1 MPVEEAIGAGLNIIL
16 ELIKILNPSEL
27 EKLKKEIH
35 KLEEKNEGR
44 VKALK
49 EAVASGDVDAIN
61 SILFPV
67 G

>member
-1 MPVEEAIGAGLNIIL
+1 MPVDEAIGAGLNIIL

-35 KLEEKNEGR
+35 KLEEENEER
-44 VKALK
+44 IRKLK
-49 EAVASGDVDAIN
+49 EAIINGDIDAIN

-67 G
+67 

>member
-35 KLEEKNEGR
+35 ELEEKNDER
-44 VKALK
+44 IKALK
-49 EAVASGDVDAIN
+49 EAMASGDIDAIN

>member
-1 MPVEEAIGAGLNIIL
+1 MPVDEAIGAGLNIIL
-16 ELIKILNPSEL
+16 ELIKILSPSEL

-35 KLEEKNEGR
+35 KLEEENEAR
-44 VKALK
+44 IKALK
-49 EAVASGDVDAIN
+49 EAIISGDIDTIN

>member
-1 MPVEEAIGAGLNIIL
+1 MPVEETIGAGLNIIL
-16 ELIKILNPSEL
+16 ELIKILNTSEL

-35 KLEEKNEGR
+35 KLEEENEAR
-44 VKALK
+44 IKAIK
-49 EAVASGDVDAIN
+49 EAMANGDIDAIN

>member
-35 KLEEKNEGR
+35 KLEEENNAR
-44 VKALK
+44 IKALK
-49 EAVASGDVDAIN
+49 EAIISGDIDTIN